1 MLVDTSM
8 LAEIARQDIQLKPG
22 MLGENIVIDGIA
34 VMALP
39 IGTQLDIA
47 GTLLE
52 VTEVRNP
59 CTQFNDMHPHLNLA
73 FVSQAVG

>member
-1 MLVDTSM
+1 M

-39 IGTQLDIA
+39 TGTQLDNA

-59 CTQFNDMHPHLNLA
+59 FTQLNEMHPHLNSA
-73 FVSQAVG
+73 FASQAVG